1 MDGFEKVRP
10 SWKKIKNE
18 KVKKTRRE
26 IPKVTFSSTLNK
38 DGTSVDRIG
47 FNKAS
52 CLLLDVTKTIKCELF
67 VHKKDKKICIVKV
80 ADCDTIDTFTLSY
93 SKENSCIRRKELF
106 SLLDISQEIIKLLR
120 EKPFISALYVED
132 NMLIFDLPG
141 KSEKEAPYSV
151 IVDPD
156 VIHSNRK
163 KKSTDMPVDM
173 DLIKALQ
180 DL

>member
-1 MDGFEKVRP
+1 MNGFEKVRP

-38 DGTSVDRIG
+38 DGASVDRIG

-52 CLLLDVTKTIKCELF
+52 CSLLNVTKTVTCELF
-67 VHKKDKKICIVKV
+67 VHKKDKKICIKV
-80 ADCDTIDTFTLSY
+80 SNCDTEDIFTLSY

-106 SLLDISQEIIKLLR
+106 SLLDIPQETIKLLR
-120 EKPFISALYVED
+120 EKPFISELKFED
-132 NMLIFDLPG
+132 KMFIFDLPG
-141 KSEKEAPYSV
+141 KLEKETPCSV